1 MPNLV
6 EENGFLVLSVLVFVA
21 VVLMLEGVWTV
32 WQHKRGPRARKL
44 QRRLD
49 EVRGGPSGRDSV
61 SRVLKQRAAN
71 GAGFV
76 ERHLRGL
83 HFFERLDRNLQQAGL
98 PWSAQG
104 VVGASVLC
112 GIAAWILVDVGL
124 HQSASLGAVAAA
136 LAALLPAGYVG
147 YKRRQRLSRIERQM
161 PEALDLLA
169 RALRAGHAFTA
180 GLKMAGEEL
189 TEPIAGEFRAVHDEI
204 NFGISMQQS
213 LTHLCERVPST
224 DVRYFVVAVLIQR
237 DSGGNLTE
245 ILQKLAHLIR
255 ERAKLQAKVRVL
267 SSEGRMSAWVLTL
280 LPFALGGA
288 LYLANPKFM
297 GPMFTDPIGQAIVK
311 YLLIMMALG
320 VVVLRKIVRIRV

>member
-1 MPNLV
+1 MPSFV
-6 EENGFLVLSVLVFVA
+6 EDNGFLVLSVLVFVA

-32 WQHKRGPRARKL
+32 WQDKRGPRARKL

-49 EVRGGPSGRDSV
+49 AVRGGVADRDSP
-61 SRVLKQRAAN
+61 SRVLKQRAA
-71 GAGFV
+71 GHAGV
-76 ERHLRGL
+76 LDRHLRGL
-83 HFFERLDRNLQQAGL
+83 QAVDRLERQLQQAGL
-98 PWSAQG
+98 RWSASG
-104 VVGASVLC
+104 VLLSSALC
-112 GIAAWILVDVGL
+112 GIGAWVLVAAVL
-124 HQSASLGAVAAA
+124 HPSPAWGAAAAA
-136 LAALLPAGYVG
+136 LGALLPAAYVR
-147 YKRRQRLSRIERQM
+147 YRRRRRLGRIEQQM

-189 TEPIAGEFRAVHDEI
+189 ADPVAGEFRAVHDEI
-204 NFGISMQQS
+204 NFGVSMQQA
-213 LTHLCERVPST
+213 LTHLCDRVPST

-245 ILQKLAHLIR
+245 ILQKLSHLIR

-288 LYLANPKFM
+288 LYLANPRFM

-320 VVVLRKIVRIRV
+320 VIVLRKIVRIRV